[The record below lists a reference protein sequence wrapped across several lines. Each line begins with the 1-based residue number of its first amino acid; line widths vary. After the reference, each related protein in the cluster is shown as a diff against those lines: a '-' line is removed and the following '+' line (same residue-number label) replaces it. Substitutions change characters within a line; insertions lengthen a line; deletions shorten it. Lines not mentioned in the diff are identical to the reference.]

1 MNAKIICGGK
11 DMEVLVAKYAENFD
25 VTELARLATNRP
37 DGDEVTY
44 SKNGKYK
51 RVFVKEFITEDF
63 TNNDFSIKLASLYG
77 IIGGVEKSAFL
88 NSDKKE
94 KTIIAKTLDDK
105 IFKFET
111 MLTELLN
118 NKINMP
124 GTFIVDPKTN
134 DFNEQNS
141 PYGLIYRLELP
152 QYV

>member
-1 MNAKIICGGK
+1 
-11 DMEVLVAKYAENFD
+11 MEALVAKYAENFD
-25 VTELARLATNRP
+25 VTELVRLATDCP

-63 TNNDFSIKLASLYG
+63 TNDDFSIKLASLYG
-77 IIGGVEKSAFL
+77 IIGDVEKTAFL

-94 KTIIAKTLDDK
+94 KIIIVNTLDDK

-118 NKINMP
+118 SKVNINML
-124 GTFIVDPKTN
+124 GTFIVDPKTK
-134 DFNEQNS
+134 DFYEQNS

>member
-1 MNAKIICGGK
+1 
-11 DMEVLVAKYAENFD
+11 MEALVAKYAENFD
-25 VTELARLATNRP
+25 VTELVRLATDCP

-63 TNNDFSIKLASLYG
+63 TNDDFSIKLASLYG
-77 IIGGVEKSAFL
+77 IIGDVEKAAFL
-88 NSDKKE
+88 NSDEKE
-94 KTIIAKTLDDK
+94 KIIIVKTLDDE

-124 GTFIVDPKTN
+124 GTFIVDPKTKE
-134 DFNEQNS
+134 FNAQRS
-141 PYGLIYRLELP
+141 PYGLIYRLESP
-152 QYV
+152 QYI

>member
-1 MNAKIICGGK
+1 
-11 DMEVLVAKYAENFD
+11 MEALVAKYAENFD
-25 VTELARLATNRP
+25 VTELVRLAKDCP

-63 TNNDFSIKLASLYG
+63 TNDDFSIKLASLYG
-77 IIGGVEKSAFL
+77 IIGNVEKTAFL
-88 NSDKKE
+88 NSNQKE
-94 KTIIAKTLDDK
+94 KSIIVKTLNDK
-105 IFKFET
+105 IFMFET

-118 NKINMP
+118 NKINMS
-124 GTFIVDPKTN
+124 GTFIVDPKIK
-134 DFNEQNS
+134 DFNEQHS